1 MIEPSRTE
9 PCRAGRWYLLACLI
23 VTIDQLTKY
32 WISSVFSYGETLE
45 LLPVLNLTLV
55 HNMGAAFSFLS
66 DAGGWQRWF
75 FAIVSL
81 VVSLVL
87 VVWLYRLPARQTLL
101 ATALALVLGG
111 AVGNLWDRVVLGY
124 VVDFID
130 FYYQN
135 HHWPA
140 FNVADAAI
148 TLGAVLLILES
159 FLAPKKVSE
168 SNNQ

>member
-1 MIEPSRTE
+1 VIEWSNV
-9 PCRAGRWYLLACLI
+9 GRWYSLAVLI
-23 VTIDQLTKY
+23 VVLDQLTKQ
-32 WISSVFSYGETLE
+32 WVSSSFSYGESLE
-45 LLPVLNLTLV
+45 LLPFLNLTLV

-81 VVSLVL
+81 IVSVVLI
-87 VVWLYRLPARQTLL
+87 VWLSRLPARQYLL

-111 AVGNLWDRVVLGY
+111 AIGNLWDRVFLGY

-130 FYYQN
+130 VFYQK

-140 FNVADAAI
+140 FNIADTSITVGAI
-148 TLGAVLLILES
+148 LLILES
-159 FLAPKKVSE
+159 LFSSKTDS
-168 SNNQ
+168 

>member
-1 MIEPSRTE
+1 MIEWSKV
-9 PCRAGRWYLLACLI
+9 GRWYSLAVLI
-23 VTIDQLTKY
+23 VVLDQLTKQ
-32 WISSVFSYGETLE
+32 WVSSSFSYGESLE
-45 LLPVLNLTLV
+45 LLPFLNLTLV

-81 VVSLVL
+81 IVSVVLIF
-87 VVWLYRLPARQTLL
+87 WLSRLPARQYLL

-111 AVGNLWDRVVLGY
+111 AIGNLWDRVFIGY

-130 FYYQN
+130 VFYQK

-140 FNVADAAI
+140 FNIADTSITVGAI
-148 TLGAVLLILES
+148 LLILES
-159 FLAPKKVSE
+159 LFSSKTDS
-168 SNNQ
+168 

>member
-1 MIEPSRTE
+1 MIEWSKV
-9 PCRAGRWYLLACLI
+9 GRWYSLAVLI
-23 VTIDQLTKY
+23 VVLDQLTKQ
-32 WISSVFSYGETLE
+32 WVSSSFSYGESLE
-45 LLPVLNLTLV
+45 LLPFLNLTLV

-81 VVSLVL
+81 IVSVVLIF
-87 VVWLYRLPARQTLL
+87 WLSRLPARQYLL

-111 AVGNLWDRVVLGY
+111 AIGNLWDRVFLGY

-130 FYYQN
+130 IFYKK

-140 FNVADAAI
+140 FNIADTSITVGAI
-148 TLGAVLLILES
+148 LLILES
-159 FLAPKKVSE
+159 LFSSKTDS
-168 SNNQ
+168 

>member
-1 MIEPSRTE
+1 VIEWSKV
-9 PCRAGRWYLLACLI
+9 GRWYSLAVLI
-23 VTIDQLTKY
+23 VVLDQLTKQ
-32 WISSVFSYGETLE
+32 WVSSSFSYGESLE
-45 LLPVLNLTLV
+45 LLPFLNLTLV

-81 VVSLVL
+81 IVSVVLIF
-87 VVWLYRLPARQTLL
+87 WLSRLPARQYLL

-111 AVGNLWDRVVLGY
+111 AIGNLWDRVFLGY

-130 FYYQN
+130 IFYQK

-140 FNVADAAI
+140 FNIADTSITVGAI
-148 TLGAVLLILES
+148 LLILES
-159 FLAPKKVSE
+159 LFSSKTDS
-168 SNNQ
+168 